1 MKLGLILVSLF
12 FVAPALNP
20 AIATAAENYP
30 AWLPP
35 AEQVQKALEDLPQ
48 LRASRAA
55 VTAEQAN
62 AARLQA
68 GSHEWS
74 ARTGVQQ
81 RSERIGR
88 NYVENEIMF
97 ERALRWGSKADKDRA
112 LGENGM
118 LFADAALADN
128 WHESAR
134 ALMALWFDWL
144 REERNAVRLQDYAQV
159 LARELHI
166 VQQRFKA
173 GDAPRMDIMLA
184 ETELAKASVSQ
195 AQAAQRTRLL
205 AAEIS
210 KKFPGIVATMPAALP
225 PPQPLE
231 GDAALWQQKILT
243 DNHEL
248 ELAELGAKLEKLVAE
263 RVRLEQRPDPTFG
276 VRVASERGGDERI
289 IGFTVM
295 MPLPGQYRRKQTEVA
310 FARALVAEEQASETR
325 VRVESNAQ
333 QVALAAD
340 SAWLLWRGLDDV
352 ALQTEANAA
361 LASRA
366 YALGEAPLSDTL
378 LARRHAIEA
387 LATAEQAQISALQSW
402 SRLLLDTHAIWSLHE
417 GHEHAASEHH

>member
-1 MKLGLILVSLF
+1 MKSRLIFCLTGLLYATTL
-12 FVAPALNP
+12 PAF
-20 AIATAAENYP
+20 AAEDYP
-30 AWLPP
+30 SWLPP
-35 AEQVQKALEDLPQ
+35 AAQVQKALEELPL

-55 VTAEQAN
+55 IRAEQAN

-74 ARTGVQQ
+74 ARAGLQQ

-97 ERALRWGSKADKDRA
+97 ERALRWGGKAAKDTA

-118 LFADAALADN
+118 LVADAALADN

-144 REERNAVRLQDYAQV
+144 REERNALRLQDYAQV
-159 LARELHI
+159 LARELQI

-173 GDAPRMDIMLA
+173 GDAPRRDVMLA
-184 ETELAKASVSQ
+184 ETELAKASSSQ
-195 AQAAQRTRLL
+195 AQAAQRARLL
-205 AAEIS
+205 AAELS
-210 KKFPGIVATMPAALP
+210 KKFPGVVATMPAMLP
-225 PPQPLE
+225 PPQPLD
-231 GDAALWQQKILT
+231 GDTTLWQQKILT

-248 ELAELGAKLEKLVAE
+248 ELAELGARQQKLFAE
-263 RVRLEQRPDPTFG
+263 RIALEQRPDPTFG

-295 MPLPGQYRRKQTEVA
+295 MPLPGLYRRKQTEVA
-310 FARALVAEEQASETR
+310 FARAQVAEEQASETR

-340 SAWLLWRGLDDV
+340 SAWPLWRRLADV
-352 ALQTEANAA
+352 AQQTEANAA

-387 LATAEQAQISALQSW
+387 LATAEQAQISALQSR
-402 SRLLLDTHAIWSLHE
+402 SRLLLDTHTIWGLHE
-417 GHEHAASEHH
+417 GHEHEASEHH

>member
-1 MKLGLILVSLF
+1 MKSPLIFYMVSLLCA
-12 FVAPALNP
+12 APVLT
-20 AIATAAENYP
+20 TAAENYP

-35 AEQVQKALEDLPQ
+35 PEQVQKALEDLPQ

-55 VTAEQAN
+55 MRAEEAN

-74 ARTGVQQ
+74 ARVGLQQ

-112 LGENGM
+112 LGKNGI

-144 REERNAVRLQDYAQV
+144 REERHALRLQDYAKV
-159 LARELHI
+159 LARELQI

-184 ETELAKASVSQ
+184 ETELAKASASQ
-195 AQAAQRTRLL
+195 AQAVQRARLL

-210 KKFPGIVATMPAALP
+210 KKFPGIVAAMPATLP

-231 GDAALWQQKILT
+231 GESALWQQKILT

-248 ELAELGAKLEKLVAE
+248 ALAELGAKQEKLVAD
-263 RVRLEQRPDPTFG
+263 RIGLEQRPDPTFG
-276 VRVASERGGDERI
+276 IRMATERGGDERI

-310 FARALVAEEQASETR
+310 YARALVAEEQASETR

-340 SAWLLWRGLDDV
+340 SAWLLWRGLAGV
-352 ALQTEANAA
+352 AQQTEANAA

-387 LATAEQAQISALQSW
+387 LAMAEQAQISALQSW

>member
-1 MKLGLILVSLF
+1 MKLRIVFYVLSLLC
-12 FVAPALNP
+12 AGPAL
-20 AIATAAENYP
+20 ADTAENYP

-35 AEQVQKALEDLPQ
+35 AAQVQKALEDLPQ

-55 VTAEQAN
+55 VRAEQAN

-74 ARTGVQQ
+74 ARAGLQQ

-97 ERALRWGSKADKDRA
+97 ERAVRWSGKVDKDYA
-112 LGENGM
+112 LGENGI
-118 LFADAALADN
+118 LYSGAALADN

-144 REERNAVRLQDYAQV
+144 REERNALRLQDYAQV
-159 LARELHI
+159 LARELDI

-173 GDAPRMDIMLA
+173 GDAPRMDVMLA
-184 ETELAKASVSQ
+184 ETELAKASASQ
-195 AQAAQRTRLL
+195 AQAAQRARLI

-210 KKFPGIVATMPAALP
+210 KKFPGVVATMPAMLP
-225 PPQPLE
+225 PPQPLKGE
-231 GDAALWQQKILT
+231 TALWQQKILT

-248 ELAELGAKLEKLVAE
+248 ELAEFGAKQEKLVAE
-263 RVRLEQRPDPTFG
+263 RIALEQRPDPTFG

-310 FARALVAEEQASETR
+310 FARAQVAEEMANETR
-325 VRVESNAQ
+325 IRVESNAQ
-333 QVALAAD
+333 QVALAAH
-340 SAWLLWRGLDDV
+340 SAWSLWRGLADV
-352 ALQTEANAA
+352 AQQTDANAA

-387 LATAEQAQISALQSW
+387 LANAEQAQISALQTW

-417 GHEHAASEHH
+417 EHEHAPSEHH